1 MYRHIKFRKDRSQ
14 FQRSWIET
22 QKETAARSGPRR
34 VNENAPRRRFG
45 GLALL
50 QLRNRPKAND
60 ARKARK
66 KVGEEFKISGVILN
80 SRRETSGSYARP
92 CQAISACSVVG
103 VSVYAHARTQAVN
116 IRLPSWQRPPRTQ
129 SQKLPEYLLFVKTV
143 KSAVVLMLG
152 KTSRVRIYEQQ
163 HELTYTN

>member
-1 MYRHIKFRKDRSQ
+1 MYRHIKFRKDQSQ
-14 FQRSWIET
+14 FQRSWIKT

-66 KVGEEFKISGVILN
+66 KGGEEFKISGVILN
-80 SRRETSGSYARP
+80 SRRETSGSYGRP

-103 VSVYAHARTQAVN
+103 VSVYAHARTHAHTRAVN
-116 IRLPSWQRPPRTQ
+116 IWLPSWQRPPTESHRNC
-129 SQKLPEYLLFVKTV
+129 
-143 KSAVVLMLG
+143 
-152 KTSRVRIYEQQ
+152 RNIYCLWKQLKVQ
-163 HELTYTN
+163 WF